1 MAEVINDGASEM
13 VPVGK
18 LKLHPRN
25 VNQGDLGR
33 IDESVEENG
42 FYGAL
47 VVQKSTGHV
56 LVGNHRLK
64 AARAKKIKQVPVIYV
79 DVDDDRAMR
88 ILLAD
93 NRTARL
99 GYDDEAALKDVL
111 TEMAT
116 TTGLQ
121 GTGYDGDDLDELIAK
136 LGDDG
141 HPYGQ
146 VSPEGQEGIDYLPQF
161 GVIVMCEDEAEQ
173 ERRYNELQA
182 MGLTVRVVTT

>member
-13 VPVGK
+13 VKVGA

-25 VNQGDLGR
+25 VNMGDQGK
-33 IDESVEENG
+33 IDESIEENG
-42 FYGAL
+42 FYGSL
-47 VVQKSTGHV
+47 VVQRSTGHV

-64 AARAKKIKQVPVIYV
+64 AARAKKIKEVPVIYV

-99 GYDDEAALKDVL
+99 GYDDESALKDVL
-111 TEMAT
+111 VEMAEGP
-116 TTGLQ
+116 GLQ
-121 GTGYDGDDLDELIAK
+121 GTGYDGDDLDELISK

-141 HPYGQ
+141 HPYGAAPNT
-146 VSPEGQEGIDYLPQF
+146 SDGIDYLPQF
-161 GVIVMCEDEAEQ
+161 GVIVMCADDGEQ
-173 ERRYNELQA
+173 EKVYNQLQA
-182 MGLTVRVVTT
+182 MGMTVKVVTT